1 MKGRRALSGGREHP
15 CTMFWVCGLAAVCCV
30 PYFLWVIYLDVLFG
44 EELDESDNQ
53 CALCQHEANHPH
65 NEFGFYPAYF
75 RPHFNP

>member
-1 MKGRRALSGGREHP
+1 MKERRALSGGREHP
-15 CTMFWVCGLAAVCCV
+15 CTMFWVVGLAVGALRSVL
-30 PYFLWVIYLDVLFG
+30 FMGNYLGVLFG

-53 CALCQHEANHPH
+53 CALRQHEANHPH